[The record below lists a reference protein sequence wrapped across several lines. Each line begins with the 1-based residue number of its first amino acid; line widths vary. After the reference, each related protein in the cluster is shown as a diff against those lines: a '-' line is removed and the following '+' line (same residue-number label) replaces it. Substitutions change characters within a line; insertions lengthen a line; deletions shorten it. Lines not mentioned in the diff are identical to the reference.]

1 MKSHT
6 KNLRFNHNPLNLIL
20 GTRKKQGLRIGYME
34 AALDGFYLNCMETGV
49 HPEKLSKL
57 LSDKFHCTDAISSC
71 QLFLFLINEGDRASY
86 SIMVPY
92 LLSTENLNQFEN
104 TIRERFYGVDR
115 FIQQGRNLYKFK
127 EYIEERG
134 EPIVWIND
142 LERGV
147 IGWDIAQVVG
157 LARAAKDCGY
167 ITKEQAWEWLIHE
180 RRVELGLESHRFRD
194 LKRWGIAKEVLNA
207 NGQAFTDRNYLFPI
221 PQKDIDK
228 SGGKLIQN
236 PGY

>member
-104 TIRERFYGVDR
+104 THPRTLLRSRPIHSTGQKS
-115 FIQQGRNLYKFK
+115 IQIQRVYRRK
-127 EYIEERG
+127 R
-134 EPIVWIND
+134 
-142 LERGV
+142 
-147 IGWDIAQVVG
+147 
-157 LARAAKDCGY
+157 RADCM
-167 ITKEQAWEWLIHE
+167 
-180 RRVELGLESHRFRD
+180 D
-194 LKRWGIAKEVLNA
+194 
-207 NGQAFTDRNYLFPI
+207 
-221 PQKDIDK
+221 
-228 SGGKLIQN
+228 
-236 PGY
+236 

>member
-142 LERGV
+142 LERGINPVLLSAQEQWGVV
-147 IGWDIAQVVG
+147 I
-157 LARAAKDCGY
+157 
-167 ITKEQAWEWLIHE
+167 
-180 RRVELGLESHRFRD
+180 SHGRP
-194 LKRWGIAKEVLNA
+194 
-207 NGQAFTDRNYLFPI
+207 RNP
-221 PQKDIDK
+221 DK
-228 SGGKLIQN
+228 SAGQGKYLNPARQPANQRPSFYIVLLYDRHIQ
-236 PGY
+236 YLHYLW

>member
-147 IGWDIAQVVG
+147 IGWIWHKLSGWPG
-157 LARAAKDCGY
+157 LPKTAATSPKNKHGNTSNRRARYAPKSSA
-167 ITKEQAWEWLIHE
+167 
-180 RRVELGLESHRFRD
+180 HR
-194 LKRWGIAKEVLNA
+194 KK
-207 NGQAFTDRNYLFPI
+207 
-221 PQKDIDK
+221 
-228 SGGKLIQN
+228 
-236 PGY
+236 

>member
-92 LLSTENLNQFEN
+92 LLS
-104 TIRERFYGVDR
+104 DR
-115 FIQQGRNLYKFK
+115 KS
-127 EYIEERG
+127 
-134 EPIVWIND
+134 
-142 LERGV
+142 
-147 IGWDIAQVVG
+147 VV
-157 LARAAKDCGY
+157 
-167 ITKEQAWEWLIHE
+167 
-180 RRVELGLESHRFRD
+180 
-194 LKRWGIAKEVLNA
+194 
-207 NGQAFTDRNYLFPI
+207 
-221 PQKDIDK
+221 
-228 SGGKLIQN
+228 
-236 PGY
+236 

>member
-147 IGWDIAQVVG
+147 IGWDMAQVVG

-167 ITKEQAWEWLIHE
+167 ITKEQAWEYIE
-180 RRVELGLESHRFRD
+180 
-194 LKRWGIAKEVLNA
+194 
-207 NGQAFTDRNYLFPI
+207 QASTLCSEILRTPEE
-221 PQKDIDK
+221 IDK
-228 SGGKLIQN
+228 SFLIGGAMKSNKIEDWKELILCYSLLRN
-236 PGY
+236 SGE

>member
-71 QLFLFLINEGDRASY
+71 QLFLFLINEGERASY
-86 SIMVPY
+86 S
-92 LLSTENLNQFEN
+92 
-104 TIRERFYGVDR
+104 IRERFYGVDR

-147 IGWDIAQVVG
+147 IGWDMAQVVG

-167 ITKEQAWEWLIHE
+167 ITKEQAWEYIE
-180 RRVELGLESHRFRD
+180 
-194 LKRWGIAKEVLNA
+194 
-207 NGQAFTDRNYLFPI
+207 QASTLCSEILRTPEE
-221 PQKDIDK
+221 IDK
-228 SGGKLIQN
+228 SFLIGGAMKSNKIEDWEELILCYSLLRN
-236 PGY
+236 SGE

>member
-57 LSDKFHCTDAISSC
+57 LSD
-71 QLFLFLINEGDRASY
+71 
-86 SIMVPY
+86 
-92 LLSTENLNQFEN
+92 TENLNQFEN

-147 IGWDIAQVVG
+147 IGWDMAQVVG

-167 ITKEQAWEWLIHE
+167 ITKEQAWEYIE
-180 RRVELGLESHRFRD
+180 
-194 LKRWGIAKEVLNA
+194 
-207 NGQAFTDRNYLFPI
+207 QASTLCSEILRTPEE
-221 PQKDIDK
+221 IDK
-228 SGGKLIQN
+228 SFLIGGAMKSNKIEDWEELILCS
-236 PGY
+236 GTVGSSYFSRATT

>member
-115 FIQQGRNLYKFK
+115 FIQ
-127 EYIEERG
+127 
-134 EPIVWIND
+134 
-142 LERGV
+142 
-147 IGWDIAQVVG
+147 
-157 LARAAKDCGY
+157 
-167 ITKEQAWEWLIHE
+167 
-180 RRVELGLESHRFRD
+180 
-194 LKRWGIAKEVLNA
+194 
-207 NGQAFTDRNYLFPI
+207 
-221 PQKDIDK
+221 
-228 SGGKLIQN
+228 
-236 PGY
+236 

>member
-104 TIRERFYGVDR
+104 TIRERF
-115 FIQQGRNLYKFK
+115 
-127 EYIEERG
+127 
-134 EPIVWIND
+134 
-142 LERGV
+142 
-147 IGWDIAQVVG
+147 
-157 LARAAKDCGY
+157 
-167 ITKEQAWEWLIHE
+167 
-180 RRVELGLESHRFRD
+180 
-194 LKRWGIAKEVLNA
+194 GIAILLIEHRPIHST
-207 NGQAFTDRNYLFPI
+207 GQ
-221 PQKDIDK
+221 K
-228 SGGKLIQN
+228 SIQIQRV
-236 PGY
+236 YRRKRRADCMD